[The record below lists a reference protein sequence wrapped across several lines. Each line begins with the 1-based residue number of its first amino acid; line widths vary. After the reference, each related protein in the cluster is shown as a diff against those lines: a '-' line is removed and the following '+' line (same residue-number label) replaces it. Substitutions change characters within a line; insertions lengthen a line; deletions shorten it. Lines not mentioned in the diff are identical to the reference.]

1 MPISHKHRCIFIHV
15 PKCGG
20 TSIEDALGMLRDWR
34 LEDAAAMYGRVAS
47 PAWLALNWGSNFL
60 QHLTWDEFTQAV
72 PMDRRLGYRSFAFVR
87 HPLHRIASEWS
98 HIDGDLLDYART
110 RGVEL
115 AGLNFEDFVT
125 QAVGLHHPH
134 IRPQT
139 DFLLGGDGRLAVQ
152 QIGRFENFEQEFLR
166 ICGLLGVKATLPH
179 RNRGNRQLRADMYTA
194 RVRAVVAERY
204 QSDFHFF
211 GYQP

>member
-125 QAVGLHHPH
+125 QAVGRSQSDVATPKSGQSPASSRYVHGTCSCRSGRALPIRLPIFWIPTLMCTSLPCSHPVSA
-134 IRPQT
+134 RPQRI
-139 DFLLGGDGRLAVQ
+139 LVQ
-152 QIGRFENFEQEFLR
+152 NGI
-166 ICGLLGVKATLPH
+166 
-179 RNRGNRQLRADMYTA
+179 Y
-194 RVRAVVAERY
+194 
-204 QSDFHFF
+204 S
-211 GYQP
+211 